1 MNHTILVVTLSVKNE
16 CIDSV
21 REALKNL
28 HAKTHALDK
37 GCIQYDIHQNK
48 EKENVFTV
56 IETWESDVLLSEHV
70 QTAHFKQFQI
80 DTDGQLEG
88 FDIQIMTKI
97 L

>member
-1 MNHTILVVTLSVKNE
+1 MTTDTQQLKKQIEKNKRLTAKLIIANKELVF
-16 CIDSV
+16 
-21 REALKNL
+21 
-28 HAKTHALDK
+28 
-37 GCIQYDIHQNK
+37 QNK

-70 QTAHFKQFQI
+70 QTAHFKAFQA